1 MSCGKETPA
10 VPNQF
15 ESSLLLGYIDSTLWP
30 YIVVNQW
37 NMVTYENEI
46 KWDEMVYE
54 VLDLEQCKL
63 DTNNNLIQS

>member
-1 MSCGKETPA
+1 MSCGKKTLA

-15 ESSLLLGYIDSTLWP
+15 ESSLLLGYGDSTLWP